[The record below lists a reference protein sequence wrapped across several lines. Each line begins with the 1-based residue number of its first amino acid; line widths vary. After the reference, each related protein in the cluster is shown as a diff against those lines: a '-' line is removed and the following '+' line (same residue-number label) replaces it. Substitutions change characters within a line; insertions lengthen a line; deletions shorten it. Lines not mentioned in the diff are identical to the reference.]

1 MPSIATNAPAPLVP
15 VTSTSAAAP
24 APSNGAEVPAPWWDA
39 PYPKPFDPAR
49 LAKRLSPIHVD
60 GNHFADATGKTFVF
74 EGVSIADPDWLIRR
88 GHWDRGL
95 FEAIA
100 SWGANI
106 VRVPVHPA
114 AFHGRGAQS
123 YFELLDQAVLWANEL
138 GMYIIVD
145 WHSIG
150 NLGAE
155 LFQHPMYDTTRG
167 ETYQFWRSVAF
178 RYQHVPSV
186 ALYELFNEPTVFNGK
201 LGAMPWAD
209 WKRINEELIDILR
222 AYNPDAIPLVAGF
235 DWAYDLRPVA
245 QAPIARKNV
254 AYVSHPYPHKAKPP
268 FQPKWEQSFGF
279 VSAKYPLVATEIGY
293 NPPGSRGAQS
303 SDADTPSY
311 PQDISEY
318 LAKKGASWVA
328 WCFNPDWGPPLIS
341 DWKYTPTPS
350 GVHFREVML
359 EHAGKANQGAAA
371 NPTAAPSPA
380 SQTPASSASVATH

>member
-1 MPSIATNAPAPLVP
+1 MTPETPVETFALAPLAPHGAHRLRLALALSLCACAPTANSPPAAVPAPSAASAAPNAPAAPAAAEAAPIHSLDTSAPAPLVS
-15 VTSTSAAAP
+15 VSSTSAAAP
-24 APSNGAEVPAPWWDA
+24 APSNTAEVPAPWWDA

-49 LAKRLSPIHVD
+49 LAKRLAPIHVD
-60 GNHFADATGKTFVF
+60 GNHFADETGKTFVF
-74 EGVSIADPDWLIRR
+74 EGVSIADPDLLIRR

-123 YFELLDQAVLWANEL
+123 YFELLDQAVIWANEL

-178 RYQHVPSV
+178 RYQHVPTV

-201 LGAMPWAD
+201 LGAIPWTD

-235 DWAYDLRPVA
+235 DW
-245 QAPIARKNV
+245 
-254 AYVSHPYPHKAKPP
+254 
-268 FQPKWEQSFGF
+268 
-279 VSAKYPLVATEIGY
+279 
-293 NPPGSRGAQS
+293 
-303 SDADTPSY
+303 
-311 PQDISEY
+311 
-318 LAKKGASWVA
+318 
-328 WCFNPDWGPPLIS
+328 
-341 DWKYTPTPS
+341 
-350 GVHFREVML
+350 
-359 EHAGKANQGAAA
+359 
-371 NPTAAPSPA
+371 
-380 SQTPASSASVATH
+380 